1 MDNKNNEKTFKEKM
15 AVLKRTISRQHPDTR
30 YLDSFPEDF
39 YQLDEEQLMFLWHF
53 ISDKEI
59 AKLYDV
65 SEYAVNKQRRSFGVN
80 PISSTLD
87 RMKRNM

>member
-1 MDNKNNEKTFKEKM
+1 MNLEKLVYNFRDAIET
-15 AVLKRTISRQHPDTR
+15 A
-30 YLDSFPEDF
+30 
-39 YQLDEEQLMFLWHF
+39 
-53 ISDKEI
+53 KEI